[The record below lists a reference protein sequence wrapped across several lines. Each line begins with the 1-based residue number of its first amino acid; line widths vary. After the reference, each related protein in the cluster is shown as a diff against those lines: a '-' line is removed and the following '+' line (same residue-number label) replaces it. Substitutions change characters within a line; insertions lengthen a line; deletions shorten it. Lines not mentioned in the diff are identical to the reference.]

1 MNIDSDENVRKH
13 GAFYYV
19 FWGIA
24 GVLLLWL
31 NYDYLHAHLSSN
43 AEKIN
48 DYIPQYDELEKYELP
63 AVASWFYLKKAP
75 DGNQDTGYYFGSGY
89 RRQNVLP
96 KILVV
101 PQNGYKHSADVTAK
115 AYWRLA
121 QTGKKFKNV
130 IMLIPECGAKITGIY
145 LPFFQAL
152 SMPQGNVPVNA
163 DMVRAAKAYGWKKSE
178 AIWKNQDYWKK
189 HLFFLMKINQ
199 NFSVLPVIYG
209 NTTAEELE
217 QGLRPYLYDDET
229 LFVFFADLSV
239 YYEQQKQVQKSD
251 EKGKMPDWGKVEK
264 HPCGN
269 AGIQT
274 ALHFAKELR
283 MSSLLVNGYSNDGA
297 EEEIKANW
305 KYESWLNVA
314 QEKEKDMLPTLI
326 ELEAESIRLFAGQYG
341 QDLLKTAEESL
352 EKWLQKGKKYK
363 PSRKKYDE
371 KLFDKGAVFVT
382 LFNKGTMRGE
392 AGSLRAKQAVVLDVA
407 ENARAAASEDVR
419 FDSVKPEELA
429 DLEIRIT
436 FLTDYE
442 RLNFDNEDG
451 LLALLQPETDGIVL
465 RDGNRQGL
473 FLPAMWQEFPDKKE
487 FLTQLKLK
495 AGMSPTYW
503 SDKLKAYRFRT
514 VEIKKN
520 GN

>member
-1 MNIDSDENVRKH
+1 MNIDNDENVKKH
-13 GAFYYV
+13 GVFYYV

-31 NYDYLHAHLSSN
+31 NYDYLYAHLSSN

-48 DYIPQYDELEKYELP
+48 DYVPQYDELEKYELP
-63 AVASWFYLKKAP
+63 AVASWFYLKKVP

-89 RRQNVLP
+89 KRQNVLP
-96 KILVV
+96 KILIV
-101 PQNGYKHSADVTAK
+101 PQNGYKYSAAVTAK

-121 QTGKKFKNV
+121 QTGRKFKNV
-130 IMLIPECGAKITGIY
+130 IMLIPECEEKVSGIH
-145 LPFFQAL
+145 LPVFQAL
-152 SMPQGNVPVNA
+152 AMPDGNVAVNE
-163 DMVRAAKAYGWKKSE
+163 DMVRAAQAYGWKKGGGD
-178 AIWKNQDYWKK
+178 WKNQDYWKK
-189 HLFFLMKINQ
+189 HLFFLKKINQ

-217 QGLRPYLYDDET
+217 QGLRPYLHDDKT
-229 LFVFFADLSV
+229 LFVFFADLSA
-239 YYEQQKQVQKSD
+239 YYEQQKRVQKED
-251 EKGKMPDWGKVEK
+251 EKKNLPDLGKVK
-264 HPCGN
+264 KRPCGD
-269 AGIQT
+269 AGIQA

-283 MSSLLVNGYSNDGA
+283 MSSLLIDGYSNDGL
-297 EEEIKANW
+297 EEEIRANW
-305 KYESWLNVA
+305 KYESWLNVTP
-314 QEKEKDMLPTLI
+314 EKEKDVLPTLI
-326 ELEAESIRLFAGQYG
+326 ELEAESIRLFTEKYG
-341 QDLLKTAEESL
+341 PDLLKAAEESL
-352 EKWLQKGKKYK
+352 ERWLQNGKKYK

-371 KLFDKGAVFVT
+371 NLFDKGAVFVT
-382 LFNKGTMRGE
+382 LFNRGTMRGE

-407 ENARAAASEDVR
+407 ENARAAASDDVR

-442 RLNFDNEDG
+442 RLNFDSEEG
-451 LLALLQPETDGIVL
+451 LLAQLQPETDGIVL

-514 VEIKKN
+514 VEIKKD